1 MFALPGSQLAISIG
15 DVCGHDDAGARLMID
30 IRRDI
35 HEEARGAREPAEVLH
50 AVNERMCRRGS
61 TTYATSV
68 YGIVDIRTQTLA
80 FASAGHPAPL
90 LVESGRA
97 RYLRT
102 EPGDMPLGIQPALQI
117 ATHRASLTSGALVVF
132 YTDGVVEIERDAAA
146 GEHRLRDAARAAF
159 HAPGIAAAE
168 AIARHLELR
177 RRKRDDASILT
188 VRTAREESA

>member
-1 MFALPGSQLAISIG
+1 VRTGLTAEQVPDLDFLWTSASFGAMTLSRHALAADGTSPSADWCEMFALPGSQLAISIG

-117 ATHRASLTSGALVVF
+117 ATHRGGDRARCGGRRAP
-132 YTDGVVEIERDAAA
+132 AA
-146 GEHRLRDAARAAF
+146 
-159 HAPGIAAAE
+159 
-168 AIARHLELR
+168 
-177 RRKRDDASILT
+177 
-188 VRTAREESA
+188 